1 MPRLILLKLEKIQTM
16 TRFSSSPFQVAIACV
31 ILVLSAQGLAAQEGC
46 IDPSLIDPNA
56 FCPFIYA
63 PVCGCNGVTYDNSCL
78 AQVID
83 GVTYW
88 TSGPCSNGDNIPP
101 SLNVP
106 DDLLVEC
113 GESFEFEAATAS
125 DNSGSVDLTESTQSI
140 AGPCAGTVSYIRTFT
155 ATDPS
160 GNSTSDTQQIDVVD
174 TTPPVIINPPMDM
187 TIGCSDPMEAEAT
200 MFDWADSFAGATAE
214 DACNTV
220 TWSNDFDAIPWITCE
235 ETLYVTVSFM
245 ATDGCGNSV
254 SQTATLTIQPNLID
268 VEPCTDLAGVD
279 FGFCDMVMGVGII
292 NGNCSSISGCG
303 AQVGGVNYAPAVYD
317 SMDDCMLACPIIEY
331 GGCTYA
337 SACNYDPN
345 AAFEDG
351 SCLFPPQHCPL
362 NPETP
367 GGGCMYS
374 DATNFDADANWDD
387 GTCLFG
393 DCVDACP
400 EDINQD
406 GIVTTADLLQFLSA
420 FGQEC

>member
-1 MPRLILLKLEKIQTM
+1 MKKSNPFVTLVFAAVLIASL
-16 TRFSSSPFQVAIACV
+16 
-31 ILVLSAQGLAAQEGC
+31 GLQNLQAQEGC
-46 IDPSLIDPNA
+46 IDPSLIDPMA

-63 PVCGCNGVTYDNSCL
+63 PVCGCNNVTYDNSCL
-78 AQVID
+78 AMVTD
-83 GVTYW
+83 GVTTW

-106 DDLLVEC
+106 GDLVVEC
-113 GESFEFEAATAS
+113 GDDFEFESATAS
-125 DNSGSVDLTESTQSI
+125 DNSGSVELIETTTSI
-140 AGPCAGTVSYIRTFT
+140 SGPCAGTVTYIRNFT

-160 GNSTSDTQQIDVVD
+160 GNTTTGQQQIEVVD
-174 TTPPVIINPPMDM
+174 TTPPVITIPPMDM
-187 TIGCSDPMEAEAT
+187 TIGCSDPMEAEMA
-200 MFDWADSFAGATAE
+200 MFQWADGYAGAAAE
-214 DACNTV
+214 DACTTV

-235 ETLYVTVSFM
+235 ETVYVTVSFT
-245 ATDGCGNSV
+245 ASDGCGNV
-254 SQTATLTIQPNLID
+254 VNQMATLTIEPTAVE
-268 VEPCTDLAGVD
+268 VEPCTDLAGID
-279 FGFCDMVMGVGII
+279 FGFCDMVLGIGII

-303 AQVGGVNYAPAVYD
+303 AQVGAVNYAPAVYE

-331 GGCTYA
+331 GGCTYTA
-337 SACNYDPN
+337 ACNYDPN

-351 SCLFPPQHCPL
+351 SCLFPPEHCPL

-367 GGGCMYS
+367 GGGCLYS

-393 DCVDACP
+393 DCVDDCP

>member
-1 MPRLILLKLEKIQTM
+1 M
-16 TRFSSSPFQVAIACV
+16 
-31 ILVLSAQGLAAQEGC
+31 
-46 IDPSLIDPNA
+46 
-56 FCPFIYA
+56 
-63 PVCGCNGVTYDNSCL
+63 
-78 AQVID
+78 
-83 GVTYW
+83 
-88 TSGPCSNGDNIPP
+88 
-101 SLNVP
+101 
-106 DDLLVEC
+106 
-113 GESFEFEAATAS
+113 
-125 DNSGSVDLTESTQSI
+125 
-140 AGPCAGTVSYIRTFT
+140 
-155 ATDPS
+155 
-160 GNSTSDTQQIDVVD
+160 
-174 TTPPVIINPPMDM
+174 
-187 TIGCSDPMEAEAT
+187 
-200 MFDWADSFAGATAE
+200 
-214 DACNTV
+214 
-220 TWSNDFDAIPWITCE
+220 
-235 ETLYVTVSFM
+235 
-245 ATDGCGNSV
+245 
-254 SQTATLTIQPNLID
+254 
-268 VEPCTDLAGVD
+268 EPCTDLAGVD

>member
-1 MPRLILLKLEKIQTM
+1 MKKSNPFVTLVFAAVLIASL
-16 TRFSSSPFQVAIACV
+16 
-31 ILVLSAQGLAAQEGC
+31 GLQNLQAQEGC
-46 IDPSLIDPNA
+46 IDPSLIDPMA

-63 PVCGCNGVTYDNSCL
+63 PVCGCNNVTYDNSCL
-78 AQVID
+78 AMVTD
-83 GVTYW
+83 GVTTW

-106 DDLLVEC
+106 GDLVVEC
-113 GESFEFEAATAS
+113 GDDFEFESATAS
-125 DNSGSVDLTESTQSI
+125 DNSGSVELIETTTSI
-140 AGPCAGTVSYIRTFT
+140 SGPCAGTVTYIRNFT

-160 GNSTSDTQQIDVVD
+160 GNTTTGQQQIEVVD
-174 TTPPVIINPPMDM
+174 TTPPVITIPPMDM
-187 TIGCSDPMEAEAT
+187 TIGCSDPMEAEMA
-200 MFDWADSFAGATAE
+200 MFQWADGYAGAAAE
-214 DACNTV
+214 DACTTV

-235 ETLYVTVSFM
+235 ETVYVTVSFT
-245 ATDGCGNSV
+245 ASDGCGNV
-254 SQTATLTIQPNLID
+254 VNQMATLTIEPTAVE
-268 VEPCTDLAGVD
+268 VEPCTDLAGID
-279 FGFCDMVMGVGII
+279 FGFCDMVLGIGII

-303 AQVGGVNYAPAVYD
+303 AQVGAVNYAPAVYE

-331 GGCTYA
+331 GGCTYTA
-337 SACNYDPN
+337 ACNYDPN

-351 SCLFPPQHCPL
+351 SCLFPPEHCPL

-367 GGGCMYS
+367 GGGCLYS
-374 DATNFDADANWDD
+374 DATNFDAAANWDD

-393 DCVDACP
+393 DCVDDCP

>member
-1 MPRLILLKLEKIQTM
+1 M
-16 TRFSSSPFQVAIACV
+16 
-31 ILVLSAQGLAAQEGC
+31 
-46 IDPSLIDPNA
+46 
-56 FCPFIYA
+56 
-63 PVCGCNGVTYDNSCL
+63 VT
-78 AQVID
+78 D
-83 GVTYW
+83 GVTTW

-106 DDLLVEC
+106 GDLVVEC
-113 GESFEFEAATAS
+113 GDDFEFESATAS
-125 DNSGSVDLTESTQSI
+125 DNSGSVELIETTTSI
-140 AGPCAGTVSYIRTFT
+140 SGPCAGTVTYIRNFT

-160 GNSTSDTQQIDVVD
+160 GNTTTGQQQIEVVD
-174 TTPPVIINPPMDM
+174 TTPPVITIPPMDM
-187 TIGCSDPMEAEAT
+187 TIGCSDPMEAEMA
-200 MFDWADSFAGATAE
+200 MFQWADGYAGAAAE

-235 ETLYVTVSFM
+235 ETVYVTVSFT
-245 ATDGCGNSV
+245 ASDGCGNLV
-254 SQTATLTIQPNLID
+254 NQMATLTIEPTAIE
-268 VEPCTDLAGVD
+268 VEPCTDLAGID
-279 FGFCDMVMGVGII
+279 FGFCDIVLGIGII

-303 AQVGGVNYAPAVYD
+303 AQVGAVNYAPAVYE

-331 GGCTYA
+331 GGCTYTA
-337 SACNYDPN
+337 ACNYDPN

-351 SCLFPPQHCPL
+351 SCLFPPEHCPL

-367 GGGCMYS
+367 GGGCLYS
-374 DATNFDADANWDD
+374 DATNFDAAANWDD

-393 DCVDACP
+393 DCVDDCP

>member
-16 TRFSSSPFQVAIACV
+16 TRFSSSPFQAAIACV

-187 TIGCSDPMEAEAT
+187 TIGCSDPMEAEAL
-200 MFDWADSFAGATAE
+200 M
-214 DACNTV
+214 
-220 TWSNDFDAIPWITCE
+220 
-235 ETLYVTVSFM
+235 
-245 ATDGCGNSV
+245 SV
-254 SQTATLTIQPNLID
+254 AVG
-268 VEPCTDLAGVD
+268 VE
-279 FGFCDMVMGVGII
+279 
-292 NGNCSSISGCG
+292 
-303 AQVGGVNYAPAVYD
+303 
-317 SMDDCMLACPIIEY
+317 
-331 GGCTYA
+331 
-337 SACNYDPN
+337 
-345 AAFEDG
+345 
-351 SCLFPPQHCPL
+351 
-362 NPETP
+362 
-367 GGGCMYS
+367 
-374 DATNFDADANWDD
+374 
-387 GTCLFG
+387 
-393 DCVDACP
+393 
-400 EDINQD
+400 
-406 GIVTTADLLQFLSA
+406 
-420 FGQEC
+420 

>member
-1 MPRLILLKLEKIQTM
+1 MKKSNPFITLVFAAVLIAPL
-16 TRFSSSPFQVAIACV
+16 
-31 ILVLSAQGLAAQEGC
+31 GLQNLQAQEGC
-46 IDPSLIDPNA
+46 IDPNLIDPMA

-63 PVCGCNGVTYDNSCL
+63 PVCGCNNVTYDNSCL
-78 AQVID
+78 AMVTD
-83 GVTYW
+83 GVTTW

-106 DDLLVEC
+106 GDLVVEC
-113 GESFEFEAATAS
+113 GDYFEFESATAS
-125 DNSGSVDLTESTQSI
+125 DNSGSVELTETTTSI
-140 AGPCAGTVSYIRTFT
+140 SGPCAGTVTYIRNFT

-160 GNSTSDTQQIDVVD
+160 GNTTTGQQQIEVVD
-174 TTPPVIINPPMDM
+174 TTPPVITIPPMNM
-187 TIGCSDPMEAEAT
+187 TIGCSDPMEAEMA
-200 MFDWADSFAGATAE
+200 MFEWADGYAGAAAV

-235 ETLYVTVSFM
+235 ETVYVTVSFT
-245 ATDGCGNSV
+245 ASDGCGNMV
-254 SQTATLTIQPNLID
+254 NQMATLTIEPTAVE

-279 FGFCDMVMGVGII
+279 FGFCDMVLGIGI
-292 NGNCSSISGCG
+292 VNGSCSSISGCG
-303 AQVGGVNYAPAVYD
+303 SSVGGVNYSNALFD
-317 SMDDCMLACPIIEY
+317 SMDDCMLSCPIIEY
-331 GGCTYA
+331 GGCTYT

-351 SCLFPPQHCPL
+351 SCLFPPEHCPL

-406 GIVTTADLLQFLSA
+406 GIVTTADLLQFLGA